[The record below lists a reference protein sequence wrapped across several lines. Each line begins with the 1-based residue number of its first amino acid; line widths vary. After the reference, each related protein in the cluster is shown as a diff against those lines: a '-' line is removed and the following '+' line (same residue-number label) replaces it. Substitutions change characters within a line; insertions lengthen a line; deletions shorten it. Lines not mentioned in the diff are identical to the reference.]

1 MAKALAHFTITRSG
15 EDYLLSFEDEEGDT
29 HEFTAS
35 FEILDLITEAIEEQL
50 DVCRNI
56 VGDENQLGLC
66 RGRFRHIRAIL

>member
-1 MAKALAHFTITRSG
+1 MAKVLAHFTITRSG

-50 DVCRNI
+50 EN
-56 VGDENQLGLC
+56 DEDDMLVDDEDED
-66 RGRFRHIRAIL
+66 RDEDEEE

>member
-50 DVCRNI
+50 EN
-56 VGDENQLGLC
+56 DEDDLLAADDEDED
-66 RGRFRHIRAIL
+66 RDEDEEE

>member
-1 MAKALAHFTITRSG
+1 MAKVLAHFTITRAG

-50 DVCRNI
+50 ENDDDDLLVDDD
-56 VGDENQLGLC
+56 DEDKDEDEEE
-66 RGRFRHIRAIL
+66 

>member
-15 EDYLLSFEDEEGDT
+15 EDYLLSFEDDDGDT

-50 DVCRNI
+50 DS
-56 VGDENQLGLC
+56 DEDDLLAADDDEDQDEDEEE
-66 RGRFRHIRAIL
+66 